1 MKTEPSLQD
10 SKSAIR
16 KSARERRAS
25 LADELRQ
32 RLDAAINRH
41 LLDLAEHLQ
50 PSLVAAFRAFDGE
63 PDLLPALRELESC
76 GARLALPV
84 VQKDPTHAGGT
95 GGARIC
101 LRRWASGSELRP
113 NRFGILEPVGTLEV
127 GLAEV
132 DLALVPLVAWDASGG
147 RLGMGASFYDRL
159 FQPFADEP
167 RPLRVGVAYG
177 VQEVDRVPLE
187 PWDVPL
193 HMVLTENGCLDCR
206 PTQGTR

>member
-1 MKTEPSLQD
+1 MKTSLQA

-16 KSARERRAS
+16 RSARERRAG

-41 LLDLAEHLQ
+41 LLDLAERLQ
-50 PSLVAAFRAFDGE
+50 PSLIAAFRAFDGE
-63 PDLLPALRELESC
+63 PDLLPALRGLESR

-84 VQKDPTHAGGT
+84 VQKDPTDAGAA

-101 LRRWASGSELRP
+101 LRRWSSGSELHP

-132 DLALVPLVAWDASGG
+132 DLALVPLVAWDAAGG

-159 FQPFADEP
+159 FQPFANEL

-193 HMVLTENGCLDCR
+193 HMVLTEKGCLDCR
-206 PTQGTR
+206 PRQKSR

>member
-1 MKTEPSLQD
+1 MKTNLNA
-10 SKSAIR
+10 SKSEIR
-16 KSARERRAS
+16 KSARKRRAS
-25 LADELRQ
+25 LADEPRQ
-32 RLDAAINRH
+32 RLDAEINHH
-41 LLDLAEHLQ
+41 LLDLAERLQ
-50 PSLVAAFRAFDGE
+50 PSLIAAFRAFDGE
-63 PDLLPALRELESC
+63 PDLLPALRELESR

-84 VQKDPTHAGGT
+84 VQNDPAHAN
-95 GGARIC
+95 GAGDAHISF
-101 LRRWASGSELRP
+101 RRWASDSELRR

-132 DLALVPLVAWDASGG
+132 DLALVPLVAWDAEGG

-159 FQPFADEP
+159 FQPVASAP

-177 VQEVDRVPLE
+177 VQEIDRVPLE

-206 PTQGTR
+206 PRQGS

>member
-1 MKTEPSLQD
+1 MKTSLNA
-10 SKSAIR
+10 SKSEIR
-16 KSARERRAS
+16 KSARKRRAS
-25 LADELRQ
+25 LADEPRQ
-32 RLDAAINRH
+32 RLDAEINRH
-41 LLDLAEHLQ
+41 LLDLAERLQ
-50 PSLVAAFRAFDGE
+50 PSLIAAFRAFDGE
-63 PDLLPALRELESC
+63 PDVLPALRELESR

-84 VQKDPTHAGGT
+84 VQKDPTHAGGA

-101 LRRWASGSELRP
+101 FRRWASGSELRR

-132 DLALVPLVAWDASGG
+132 DLALVPLVAWDAAGG

-159 FQPFADEP
+159 FQPFASDP

-177 VQEVDRVPLE
+177 VQEIDRVPLE

-193 HMVLTENGCLDCR
+193 HMVLTDNGCLDCR
-206 PTQGTR
+206 PQQESR